1 MVCSHLIT
9 TQLSMLYSCDRDATD
24 KNRVLTCRHRLF
36 YMHTI
41 ICSVCVFY
49 KWLSMKR
56 EPSRFAGSNVQI
68 SCTRLGSAHVFILI
82 RSNKCTLGGTG
93 FLLILQVETIFIY
106 KPIIT
111 NHTLPQGA
119 SQFMRHIYPSLLDK
133 ETPLQKKLQQGK
145 KGRNVSCCHVFR
157 KITIISMTKIQI
169 YQQL

>member
-1 MVCSHLIT
+1 
-9 TQLSMLYSCDRDATD
+9 
-24 KNRVLTCRHRLF
+24 
-36 YMHTI
+36 
-41 ICSVCVFY
+41 
-49 KWLSMKR
+49 MKR

-133 ETPLQKKLQQGK
+133 ETPPPKKKASAGK
-145 KGRNVSCCHVFR
+145 KRKKRVMLSCVQKNHNNFDDKNTDISAAVISIF
-157 KITIISMTKIQI
+157 IICG
-169 YQQL
+169 